1 MRRLSPLVVL
11 VVKQKQLEGFFYV
24 VVQGGRYNSIQ
35 GRCVPGGRFSHL
47 YYGGDM
53 QSLRAE
59 YSEPNKGRGEEG
71 ASH

>member
-1 MRRLSPLVVL
+1 MPSYRAAAITPFRDDAC
-11 VVKQKQLEGFFYV
+11 QTDGF
-24 VVQGGRYNSIQ
+24 R
-35 GRCVPGGRFSHL
+35 RFSHL

-59 YSEPNKGRGEEG
+59 YSEPNKGRGEEV